1 MLPFGAIAAVYS
13 FNRVSR
19 SLRHLICK
27 LLWGPCTCFYDD
39 YRTISPK
46 ASSSL
51 LSKSMSNMLTLLG
64 WDHAKVG
71 SKAIDFAADFN
82 ALGIS
87 VQLGN
92 LNKGAFILCNKEG
105 RIERLCAMLQKVGEN
120 GFISKSEAA
129 QIQGHL
135 NFASGFYIS
144 KALRFLSS
152 SFSRLADIPKAL
164 GSRDLVALSG
174 LAMKMLRAIPPRSYV
189 AESFKSPFLIFTDGA
204 WESGIATGGAVTYD
218 PVSDVATVFPVD
230 IPNELITLW
239 LEEVGE
245 QLISQIEFYVYLA
258 LRYSCRNVLLNRL
271 GIAWIDNEAA
281 RFVAI
286 KGSSNSY
293 SLQAMSRVLQQV
305 ELEMPSSLWMER
317 VSSYSNP
324 SDMPSRNLVDEAALL
339 FKASTSGVLR
349 VPECLISAIKLMHR
363 EPYAPLNALT
373 KGVNSSA

>member
-1 MLPFGAIAAVYS
+1 
-13 FNRVSR
+13 
-19 SLRHLICK
+19 
-27 LLWGPCTCFYDD
+27 
-39 YRTISPK
+39 
-46 ASSSL
+46 
-51 LSKSMSNMLTLLG
+51 MSNMLTLLG

-92 LNKGAFILCNKEG
+92 LNKEPSFFATRRGASKL
-105 RIERLCAMLQKVGEN
+105 LCAMLQKIGEN

-144 KALRFLSS
+144 KALRFLPS
-152 SFSRLADIPKAL
+152 SFSRLADIPRAL

-174 LAMKMLRAIPPRSYV
+174 LAVKMLRAIPPRSYV

-204 WESGIATGGAVTYD
+204 WGSGNATGGAVTYD
-218 PVSDVATVFPVD
+218 PVADVATVFPVE

-239 LEEVGE
+239 LE
-245 QLISQIEFYVYLA
+245 FFVYLA
-258 LRYSCRNVLLNRL
+258 LRYSCRKALLNRL

-286 KGSSNSY
+286 KGSSSSY

-305 ELEMPSSLWMER
+305 ELEMPSSVWMER

-363 EPYAPLNALT
+363 EPYASLNAFT
-373 KGVNSSA
+373 KGVKSSA